1 MSTKTTS
8 DAGASRGLAA
18 WRQLPRSQQG
28 MILAYV
34 AVLLLF
40 VIGGIYRPGFVRLDN
55 IGQLLLLSSFTG
67 LVAAGQTFVILI
79 GGIDLSVPWVLN
91 AMAVL
96 LTTTSLGQDSR
107 AWWVVPLCLIVGAL
121 IGLVNGVGIV
131 FFDIPPVVMTLGMNG
146 VMQGLVLGM
155 TGGFT
160 CPTCNSVAPP
170 SVQGIFVGQ
179 FLFGLPNGL
188 LVWILISIIVGVVL
202 SLTTLGRRI
211 YALGNNALAAY
222 LAGVDGLEAAPHHAG
237 GRQPGGDVVHRHAQ
251 GGRRGGGG
259 QGVVD
264 VEAAAQLQPDAPA
277 CPGESGTRRSDFQ
290 VVGVAAPVQEGPSP
304 GCLHPLNQAL
314 APLVVG
320 VYHRHRRHRR
330 CEQAGLGLEVGLH
343 VAVVVEVVLG
353 EVGEHGSVEGDGGD
367 PLLDEGVGR
376 DFHGDGAHSRVAQF
390 SQTGLQLRRFGGR
403 PGLG

>member
-121 IGLVNGVGIV
+121 IGVVIV

-188 LVWILISIIVGVVL
+188 LVWILIAIIVGVVL

-222 LAGVDGLEAAPHHAG
+222 LAGVNVRAVTLTVYALGGLFAALAGIALTAFGQQATLGMGDPFLFDSIAAVVIGGASILG
-237 GRQPGGDVVHRHAQ
+237 GRGNYW
-251 GGRRGGGG
+251 
-259 QGVVD
+259 
-264 VEAAAQLQPDAPA
+264 
-277 CPGESGTRRSDFQ
+277 GTIAGAIF
-290 VVGVAAPVQEGPSP
+290 
-304 GCLHPLNQAL
+304 
-314 APLVVG
+314 LVVLRA
-320 VYHRHRRHRR
+320 VLQ
-330 CEQAGLGLEVGLH
+330 EFNISEAGRSIASGIVILVALLLYGREAREV
-343 VAVVVEVVLG
+343 
-353 EVGEHGSVEGDGGD
+353 
-367 PLLDEGVGR
+367 
-376 DFHGDGAHSRVAQF
+376 
-390 SQTGLQLRRFGGR
+390 
-403 PGLG
+403 

>member
-188 LVWILISIIVGVVL
+188 LVWIVIAIIVGVVL

-222 LAGVDGLEAAPHHAG
+222 LAGVNVRAVTLTVYALGGLFAALAGIALTAFGQQATLGMGDPFLFDSIAAVVIGGASILG
-237 GRQPGGDVVHRHAQ
+237 GRGNYW
-251 GGRRGGGG
+251 
-259 QGVVD
+259 
-264 VEAAAQLQPDAPA
+264 
-277 CPGESGTRRSDFQ
+277 GTIAGAIF
-290 VVGVAAPVQEGPSP
+290 
-304 GCLHPLNQAL
+304 
-314 APLVVG
+314 LVVLRA
-320 VYHRHRRHRR
+320 VLQ
-330 CEQAGLGLEVGLH
+330 EFNISEAGRSIASGIVILVALLLYGREAREV
-343 VAVVVEVVLG
+343 
-353 EVGEHGSVEGDGGD
+353 
-367 PLLDEGVGR
+367 
-376 DFHGDGAHSRVAQF
+376 
-390 SQTGLQLRRFGGR
+390 
-403 PGLG
+403 